1 MTIFCRFLGLSQ
13 SLPVTS
19 YVKMIDIWMLF
30 TMTIPFLEVVLH
42 TTNEVFRRPDLA
54 SEGKATVV
62 RVQPV
67 NNLEKEEEVPE
78 MSPKSTMM
86 KLSGRLLLPISALI
100 FTIIFWVVGLIKSFS
115 SGNNQGPNMFD
126 CIVLDLRSL

>member
-1 MTIFCRFLGLSQ
+1 MFSVIFCSFLGLFQ

-42 TTNEVFRRPDLA
+42 TTYEVISRTDFGQERQIR
-54 SEGKATVV
+54 VV

-67 NNLEKEEEVPE
+67 VKLEDDQEEMPE
-78 MSPKSTMM
+78 SSSGSGPTIMR
-86 KLSGRLLLPISALI
+86 LSGRFILPISALI
-100 FTIIFWVVGLIKSFS
+100 FIIAFRALTCLTASFLISAKFT
-115 SGNNQGPNMFD
+115 
-126 CIVLDLRSL
+126 